1 MSLVCNILH
10 IILFCIFKKSNVV
23 KMQVELFGLKD
34 SAFIF
39 GENALILLGLV
50 RKINSPDFVKSKSR

>member
-10 IILFCIFKKSNVV
+10 IILFRIFKKSNVV

-34 SAFIF
+34 SSFIF

-50 RKINSPDFVKSKSR
+50 GKINSPDFVKSKSR